1 MTIRAH
7 LWARF
12 RLALIE
18 WAHTPPASSRHE
30 IVLALAG
37 ASIMSGLGSLLGPD
51 IRPRTV
57 IQYVPSWVAVG
68 WYLIL
73 AMGGVGLL
81 ISAAW
86 RDRLDALLIEW
97 PAYLMLGGGAL
108 VYGMCLIAA
117 GKGTAFVAATGYVFY
132 AGACLTRTT
141 RILLYVNWLRKR
153 PVYPGLVP
161 DA

>member
-1 MTIRAH
+1 MLREH
-7 LWARF
+7 LWTRF
-12 RLALIE
+12 RLALLE
-18 WAHTPPASSRHE
+18 WSHTPPASSRHE

-37 ASIMSGLGSLLGPD
+37 ASIMSGLGSLFGPD
-51 IRPRTV
+51 IRPLTV

-73 AMGGVGLL
+73 AAGGAGLL
-81 ISAAW
+81 ISAVW

-108 VYGMCLIAA
+108 VYGMCLVAA
-117 GKGTAFVAATGYVFY
+117 GRGTAFVAATGYLFY
-132 AGACLTRTT
+132 AGASLTRTC
-141 RILLYVNWLRKR
+141 RILLYVNYLRKR
-153 PVYPGLVP
+153 PPYPVLVS